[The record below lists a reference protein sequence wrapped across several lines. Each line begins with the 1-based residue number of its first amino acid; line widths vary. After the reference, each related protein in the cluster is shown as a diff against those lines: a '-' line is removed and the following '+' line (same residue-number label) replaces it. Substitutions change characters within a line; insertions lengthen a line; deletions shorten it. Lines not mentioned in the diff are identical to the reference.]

1 MLRNFFTVAW
11 RNLVKSKWYSLINTL
26 GLSIGM
32 AVALLIGLWIWD
44 EVSYD
49 HYHERHSRIVEI
61 MTTQTFNG
69 NTGTGDATS
78 MPVATYLRAHYPGD
92 FQEVARTSWNGTH
105 VLAVG
110 DKKISANGVYA
121 ESSFTKIITLHMLS
135 GKANVL
141 DDPSSVLLS
150 ASTAKALFGDENA
163 MNKTVKVDN
172 RSVLKVAGV
181 FADPPRN
188 SSFYDTKIL
197 MSWAENEALND
208 WLKKNAENWGNHS
221 WPTYGLLTPNADAAV
236 VTAKIKDVPKSH
248 NSNGD
253 ESLFVQPM
261 DNWHLYSEF
270 KNGHLDGGRI
280 RFVWLFG
287 IIGVFVLL
295 LACINFMNLSTARS
309 EKRAREVGIRKTV
322 GSLRGQ
328 LIGQFLCESVLVS
341 LLSFVLAV
349 GWVALSLSFFNQ
361 LADKDMHLPWAVPL
375 FWTIGIGFTLFTGLL
390 AGSYPAFYLSGF
402 EPIKVLKGTF
412 KVGKNASLPRKVLV
426 IVQFTV
432 SIALIIGTILVFRQI
447 SYAKSRPVGY
457 DRSGLITINMNTP
470 EINGHY
476 DAMRSD
482 LLKSGGAIE
491 MSESSSPATDIWSSQ
506 IGFDWPG
513 KDPKSVPLF
522 DVTACTHDYGKTIAW
537 SIKEG
542 RDFSRDFVT
551 DSGGAVAGAD
561 SVKYGGGL
569 ILNEEAVKL
578 IGIAHPVGMNI
589 RWDDKEHKVIGVVN
603 DIVASSPYQPIRP
616 GIYFLDYGWLNVI
629 TVRLN
634 PAMTTQQALN
644 TIEPVFK
651 KYNPG
656 ASFEYSFVDEDY
668 AKKFSDEKRIG
679 SLASVFAVL
688 AIFISCLGLFGL
700 ASFVAEQRTRE
711 IGVRKVLGAS
721 IFHLWQMLSLDF
733 LYLVIISCGIA
744 IPISWYFLHQWL
756 QQYEYRTPMSWWAF
770 AAAGVGALLI
780 TVLTVSFQAVKAALA
795 SPVKSL
801 RSE

>member
-11 RNLVKSKWYSLINTL
+11 RNLLKSKWYSLINTL

-44 EVSYD
+44 ELSFN
-49 HYHERHSRIVEI
+49 HYHTRHDRIVQI

-69 NTGTGDATS
+69 QTGTGQATS
-78 MPVATYLRAHYPGD
+78 QPVGPYLHTHYPAD
-92 FQEVARTSWNGTH
+92 FQEIARGSWNSGH

-110 DKKISANGVYA
+110 DKKITKDGMYVEPN
-121 ESSFTKIITLHMLS
+121 FTKIITLKMVS
-135 GKANVL
+135 GSSDVL
-141 DDPSSVLLS
+141 KDPSTMLISET
-150 ASTAKALFGDENA
+150 TAQALFGKDDPL
-163 MNKTVKVDN
+163 NKTIRVDN
-172 RSVLKVAGV
+172 KAVLKVGGV
-181 FADPPRN
+181 FADPPHN
-188 SSFYDTKIL
+188 TSFYDTKIL
-197 MSWAENEALND
+197 MAWAKYVELND
-208 WLKKNAENWGNHS
+208 WMKRNEGTWGNHS
-221 WPTYGLLTPNADAAV
+221 WPTFGLLAPKVDAAV
-236 VTAKIKDVPKSH
+236 LTAKVKDVPKSH
-248 NSNGD
+248 DSNGN
-253 ESLFVQPM
+253 EALFVQPM
-261 DNWHLYSEF
+261 DNWHLYSDF
-270 KNGHLDGGRI
+270 KDGHLNGGRI

-328 LIGQFLCESVLVS
+328 LMGQFLCESVLVA
-341 LLSFVLAV
+341 LLAFVLAI
-349 GWVALSLSFFNQ
+349 GWVTLSLSFFNQ
-361 LADKDMHLPWAVPL
+361 LSDKDMHLPWLLPF
-375 FWTIGIGFTLFTGLL
+375 FWVLGLGFTVFTGLL

-402 EPIKVLKGTF
+402 EPIAVLKGTF
-412 KVGKNASLPRKVLV
+412 KVGKNASLPRKILV

-457 DRSGLITINMNTP
+457 DRSGLITVFMNTP
-470 EINGHY
+470 DINGHY
-476 DAMRSD
+476 DIMRSD
-482 LLKSGGAIE
+482 LLKSGGAVD
-491 MSESSSPATDIWSSQ
+491 MAESSSPATDVWSSQ

-522 DVTACTHDYGKTIAW
+522 DVTACTHDFGRVINW
-537 SIKEG
+537 SVKEG
-542 RDFSRDFVT
+542 RDFDRKFIT
-551 DSGGAVAGAD
+551 DS
-561 SVKYGGGL
+561 GGL
-569 ILNEEAVKL
+569 ILNEEAVRL
-578 IGIAHPVGMNI
+578 IGIPHPVGMNI
-589 RWDDKEHKVIGVVN
+589 RWDDKQHKVVGVIRNMVM
-603 DIVASSPYQPIRP
+603 SSPYEPVKP
-616 GIYFLDYGWLNVI
+616 GIFFLDYGWLNVI

-651 KYNPG
+651 RYNPG
-656 ASFEYSFVDEDY
+656 AAFEYNFVDEDY

-721 IFHLWQMLSLDF
+721 IFHLWRMLSVDF
-733 LYLVIISCGIA
+733 ILLVVISCVIA

-756 QQYEYRTPMSWWAF
+756 QQYDYRTPMSWWAF
-770 AAAGVGALLI
+770 AAASGGALVI
-780 TVLTVSFQAVKAALA
+780 TLLTVSYQAVRAALA
-795 SPVKSL
+795 NPVKSL

>member
-1 MLRNFFTVAW
+1 MLRNIFTVAW
-11 RNLVKSKWYSLINTL
+11 RNFVKSKWYSLINTL

-44 EVSYD
+44 ELSYN
-49 HYHERHSRIVEI
+49 HYHTRHSRIVQV

-69 NTGTGDATS
+69 QTGTGDATS
-78 MPVATYLRAHYPGD
+78 LPVGPYLRTHYPSD
-92 FQEVARTSWNGTH
+92 FQEIARGSWNGGH

-110 DKKISANGVYA
+110 DKKITKDGMYA
-121 ESSFTKIITLHMLS
+121 EPNITKIITLDMAAGS
-135 GKANVL
+135 ANAL
-141 DDPSSVLLS
+141 KDPSSMLIS
-150 ASTAKALFGDENA
+150 QSTAEALFGSDNP
-163 MNKTVKVDN
+163 MNRNIKVDN
-172 RSVLKVAGV
+172 KVLLKVGGV
-181 FADPPRN
+181 FADPPYN
-188 SSFYDTKIL
+188 TSFYDTKIL
-197 MSWAENEALND
+197 MAWDKYVEMEP
-208 WLKKNAENWGNHS
+208 WMTKNADNWGNHS
-221 WPTYGLLTPNADAAV
+221 WPTFGLLQPGVDAAA
-236 VTAKIKDVPKSH
+236 VTAKVKDVPKAY
-248 NSNGD
+248 NKDGGA
-253 ESLFVQPM
+253 EALFVQPM
-261 DNWHLYSEF
+261 DNWHLYSDF
-270 KNGHLDGGRI
+270 KDGHLNGGRI

-328 LIGQFLCESVLVS
+328 IIGQFLCESVLVALLAF
-341 LLSFVLAV
+341 LLSIL
-349 GWVALSLSFFNQ
+349 WVWPSLGFFNQ
-361 LADKDMHLPWAVPL
+361 LSDKKMHLPWGYPL
-375 FWTIGIGFTLFTGLL
+375 FWILGLGFTFFTGLL

-402 EPIKVLKGTF
+402 KPVAVLKGSF
-412 KVGKNASLPRKVLV
+412 KVGKLASLPRKILV
-426 IVQFTV
+426 VVQFTV

-457 DRSGLITINMNTP
+457 DRSGLITVYMNTP
-470 EINGHY
+470 DITGHY
-476 DAMRSD
+476 DVMRND

-491 MSESSSPATDIWSSQ
+491 MAESSSPATQVWSSQ

-522 DVTACTHDYGKTIAW
+522 DVTACTHDFGRTVGW

-542 RDFSRDFVT
+542 RDFDRKFIT
-551 DSGGAVAGAD
+551 DS
-561 SVKYGGGL
+561 GGL

-578 IGIAHPVGMNI
+578 IGIQHPVGMNI
-589 RWDDKEHKVIGVVN
+589 RWDDKQHKVIGVVR
-603 DIVASSPYQPIRP
+603 DLVMSSPYAPIKP
-616 GIYFLDYGWLNVI
+616 GIFFLDYGWANVI

-634 PAMTTQQALN
+634 PAMTTQRALDA
-644 TIEPVFK
+644 IEPVFK

-656 ASFEYSFVDEDY
+656 AGFEYNFVDEDY
-668 AKKFSDEKRIG
+668 AKKFNDEQRIG

-711 IGVRKVLGAS
+711 IGMRKVLGAS
-721 IFHLWQMLSLDF
+721 LFRLWRLLTVDF
-733 LYLVIISCGIA
+733 VLLVVISCLIA
-744 IPISWYFLHQWL
+744 IPLSWFFLHQWL

-770 AAAGVGALLI
+770 AAASIGALVI
-780 TVLTVSFQAVKAALA
+780 TLLTVSYQAVKAASMNPIGA
-795 SPVKSL
+795 L

>member
-11 RNLVKSKWYSLINTL
+11 RNFVKSIGYSVINTF

-44 EVSYD
+44 ELSFD
-49 HYHERHSRIVEI
+49 HYHTRHSRIAQI

-69 NTGTGDATS
+69 ETGTGQATS
-78 MPVATYLRAHYPGD
+78 QPVGPYLRTHYPAD
-92 FQEVARTSWNGTH
+92 FQEVARGSWNGGH

-110 DKKISANGVYA
+110 DKKITKDGMYVEPN
-121 ESSFTKIITLHMLS
+121 FTKIITLRMVAGNADAL
-135 GKANVL
+135 K
-141 DDPSSVLLS
+141 DPSTILLCES
-150 ASTAKALFGDENA
+150 AAKALFDKEDP

-172 RSVLKVAGV
+172 KAVLKVGGV

-188 SSFYDTKIL
+188 SSFYDTKLL
-197 MSWAENEALND
+197 MAWDKYVELED
-208 WLKKNAENWGNHS
+208 WMKRNPDNWGNHS
-221 WPTYGLLTPNADAAV
+221 WPTFALLKPGVNAAAL
-236 VTAKIKDVPKSH
+236 TAKIKDVPKAH
-248 NSNGD
+248 NKDGA
-253 ESLFVQPM
+253 EALFVQPM
-261 DNWHLYSEF
+261 DNWHLYSDF
-270 KNGHLDGGRI
+270 KDGHLNGGRI

-328 LIGQFLCESVLVS
+328 IMGQFLCESVLVA
-341 LLSFVLAV
+341 LLAFVLAIL
-349 GWVALSLSFFNQ
+349 WVWVSLRFFNQ
-361 LADKDMHLPWAVPL
+361 LSDKDMQLPWGQPL
-375 FWTIGIGFTLFTGLL
+375 FWILGLGFTIFTGLL

-402 EPIKVLKGTF
+402 EPIAVLKGTF
-412 KVGKNASLPRKVLV
+412 KAGKAASLPRKILV
-426 IVQFTV
+426 VVQFTV
-432 SIALIIGTILVFRQI
+432 SITLIIGTILVFRQI

-457 DRSGLITINMNTP
+457 DRSGLITVYMNTP
-470 EINGHY
+470 DITGHY
-476 DAMRSD
+476 DVMRND
-482 LLKSGGAIE
+482 LLNSGGAIE
-491 MSESSSPATDIWSSQ
+491 MCESSSPATDIWSSQ

-513 KDPKSVPLF
+513 KDPKSMPLF
-522 DVTACTHDYGKTIAW
+522 DVTACTHDFGKTVGW

-542 RDFSRDFVT
+542 RDFDRNFIT
-551 DSGGAVAGAD
+551 DS
-561 SVKYGGGL
+561 GGL

-578 IGIAHPVGMNI
+578 IGIQHPVGMNI
-589 RWDDKEHKVIGVVN
+589 RWDDKQHKVVGVVR
-603 DIVASSPYQPIRP
+603 DLVMSSPYAPIKP
-616 GIYFLDYGWLNVI
+616 GIFFLDYGWANVI

-634 PAMTTQQALN
+634 PVMTTQQALN
-644 TIEPVFK
+644 AIEPVFK

-656 ASFEYSFVDEDY
+656 AGFEYNFVDEDY
-668 AKKFSDEKRIG
+668 AKKFNDEKRIG
-679 SLASVFAVL
+679 SLASVFAIL

-721 IFHLWQMLSLDF
+721 LFHLWQMLSVDF
-733 LYLVIISCGIA
+733 LVLVVISCLIA

-770 AAAGVGALLI
+770 AAASVGALVI
-780 TVLTVSFQAVKAALA
+780 TLVTVSYQAVRAALMN
-795 SPVKSL
+795 PVASL
-801 RSE
+801 RTE

>member
-1 MLRNFFTVAW
+1 MLRNFFVVAW

-44 EVSYD
+44 ELSYD
-49 HYHERHSRIVEI
+49 HYHTRHDRIVEI

-78 MPVATYLRAHYPGD
+78 MPISPYLRSHYAGD

-110 DKKISANGVYA
+110 DKKLSKDGVYA
-121 ESSFTKIITLHMLS
+121 EPSFTKIITLKMLA
-135 GKANVL
+135 GKQDALNDL
-141 DDPSSVLLS
+141 SSILIS
-150 ASTAKALFGDENA
+150 ESTAKALFGDENP

-172 RSVLKVAGV
+172 KAVLKVGGV

-188 SSFYDTKIL
+188 TSFYDTKII
-197 MSWAENEALND
+197 MAWAKSEELED
-208 WLKKNAENWGNHS
+208 WLKKNADNWGNHS
-221 WPTYGLLTPNADAAV
+221 WPTYGLLAPNVKAAV
-236 VTAKIKDVPKSH
+236 VTAKIKDIPKSH

-253 ESLFVQPM
+253 EALFVQPM
-261 DNWHLYSEF
+261 DNWHLYSDF
-270 KNGHLDGGRI
+270 KDGHPNGGRI

-309 EKRAREVGIRKTV
+309 EKRAREVGIRKTL

-328 LIGQFLCESVLVS
+328 IIGQFLCESVLVA
-341 LLSFVLAV
+341 LLAFVLAI
-349 GWVALSLSFFNQ
+349 GWVALSLRFFNE
-361 LADKDMHLPWAVPL
+361 LSDKDMHLPWAVPL
-375 FWTIGIGFTLFTGLL
+375 FWVLGLSFTVFTGLL

-402 EPIKVLKGTF
+402 EPIAVLKGTF
-412 KVGKNASLPRKVLV
+412 KVGKLASLPRKILV
-426 IVQFTV
+426 VVQFTV

-457 DRSGLITINMNTP
+457 DRSGLITINMTTP
-470 EINGHY
+470 EIYGHY
-476 DAMRSD
+476 DVMRSD

-491 MSESSSPATDIWSSQ
+491 MTESSSPATDIWSSQ

-522 DVTACTHDYGKTIAW
+522 DVTACTHDFGKTIVW

-542 RDFSRDFVT
+542 RDFDRKFIT
-551 DSGGAVAGAD
+551 DSGGAVAGVD

-589 RWDDKEHKVIGVVN
+589 RWNDKEHKVIGVVN
-603 DIVASSPYQPIRP
+603 DMVASSPYQPIRP
-616 GIYFLDYGWLNVI
+616 GIYFLDYGWLNII

-634 PAMTTQQALN
+634 PTMTTQQALN
-644 TIEPVFK
+644 AIEPVFK
-651 KYNPG
+651 RYNPG
-656 ASFEYSFVDEDY
+656 AAFEYSFVDEDY

-721 IFHLWQMLSLDF
+721 LFHLWQMLSIDF
-733 LYLVIISCGIA
+733 VILVVISCLIA
-744 IPISWYFLHQWL
+744 IPVSWYFLHQWL

-770 AAAGVGALLI
+770 AAACGGALVI
-780 TVLTVSFQAVKAALA
+780 TLLTVSYQAVRAALA
-795 SPVKSL
+795 NPVKSL
-801 RSE
+801 RTE